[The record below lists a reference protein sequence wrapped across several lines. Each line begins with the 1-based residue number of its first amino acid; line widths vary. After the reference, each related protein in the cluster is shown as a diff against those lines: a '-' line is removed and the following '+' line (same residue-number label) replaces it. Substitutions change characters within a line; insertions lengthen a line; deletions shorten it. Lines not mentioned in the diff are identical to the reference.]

1 MATKFNFQAQ
11 PDYRV
16 QFQKQLDQL
25 GMDHIDFYLLHGI
38 QDNFADDILKSGCIE
53 YFDDLK
59 KQGRIRYLGFSFH
72 ASVDN
77 LLKMLDG
84 YDWDFVQIQLNYY
97 DWEYGNQRRLYEIL
111 AERGIPVMVM
121 EPVHGGLLARLNE
134 KTRGL
139 LKAEDPDASPAS
151 WAMRWV
157 KSLPGVQVV
166 LSGMGDEA
174 MLADN
179 ARTFSELPDVND
191 HERDVLRQ
199 AAALLRPDIAL
210 PCTGCRY
217 CAPNCP
223 MGLDIPRLLIA
234 YNDMKADASW
244 RLINLLGLPEDQRPS
259 ACIGC
264 GACTAHCPQAL
275 PVPDAMQEMTETMK
289 QFQ

>member
-1 MATKFNFQAQ
+1 
-11 PDYRV
+11 
-16 QFQKQLDQL
+16 
-25 GMDHIDFYLLHGI
+25 
-38 QDNFADDILKSGCIE
+38 
-53 YFDDLK
+53 
-59 KQGRIRYLGFSFH
+59 
-72 ASVDN
+72 
-77 LLKMLDG
+77 
-84 YDWDFVQIQLNYY
+84 
-97 DWEYGNQRRLYEIL
+97 
-111 AERGIPVMVM
+111 
-121 EPVHGGLLARLNE
+121 
-134 KTRGL
+134 
-139 LKAEDPDASPAS
+139 
-151 WAMRWV
+151 MRWV

-234 YNDMKADASW
+234 YNDMKANASW

-275 PVPDAMQEMTETMK
+275 PVPDAMREMTETMK